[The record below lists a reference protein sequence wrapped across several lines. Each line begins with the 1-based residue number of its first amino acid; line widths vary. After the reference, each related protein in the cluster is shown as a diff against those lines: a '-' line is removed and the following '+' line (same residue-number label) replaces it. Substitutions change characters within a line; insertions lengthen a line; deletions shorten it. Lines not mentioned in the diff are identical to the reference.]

1 MSNWFADDAAREI
14 VDIVRDDFHSEAVR
28 DFERQ
33 AANIIESAIDDAL
46 DDAMPGD
53 YETGR
58 EDAFVEVEG
67 IIADQLHRIE
77 LLHLDTDLSAAEVLR
92 KIQDALGRISA

>member
-14 VDIVRDDFHSEAVR
+14 VDLVREYLDAEGLRA
-28 DFERQ
+28 FEHD

-58 EDAFVEVEG
+58 EDAFEEVEG
-67 IIADQLHRIE
+67 MIADQLHRIE

-92 KIQDALGRISA
+92 KIQDALGQISA

>member
-1 MSNWFADDAAREI
+1 MSNWFADDAARDI
-14 VDIVRDDFHSEAVR
+14 VDIVREHLDAEGLRAFKHD
-28 DFERQ
+28 

-46 DDAMPGD
+46 DDAMPGE
-53 YETGR
+53 YAEGR
-58 EDAFVEVEG
+58 EEAFGEVEAM
-67 IIADQLHRIE
+67 IADQLNRIE

>member
-14 VDIVRDDFHSEAVR
+14 ADLVREHLDAEGLQAFKYD
-28 DFERQ
+28 

-46 DDAMPGD
+46 NEARPGD

-58 EDAFVEVEG
+58 EDAFGTVQAM
-67 IIADQLHRIE
+67 IADRLYRIDV
-77 LLHLDTDLSAAEVLR
+77 LGLDGHFSAREVLA
-92 KIQDALGRISA
+92 QMLDEAGRLE